1 MATSIGEAGG
11 RAVSIGRIFSRA
23 FETMG
28 SNPVTVFGISLLF
41 TALPSLIM
49 NYIARGLGYSQQNL
63 ASGTISVTLF
73 ATVGVVSA
81 LLTVIFSMLT
91 QGALVRA
98 TAAYAE
104 GRKAS
109 IGEAALTGLRAAFPL
124 FVLGILLGLG
134 LFLGFALL
142 IVPGIILY
150 LMWAVA
156 APALV
161 EEKIGVIDAFGRS
174 RYLTSGARWK
184 IFGLG
189 LIMVVIYLIFGGI
202 SSTLLVSIY
211 GVQGFADALQ
221 GGLPFAFLL
230 VSLVLTTLVTAIVTT
245 IQTSLYIE
253 LRDWKD
259 GPATEALTEIFA

>member
-28 SNPVTVFGISLLF
+28 SNPVTVFGISFVF
-41 TALPSLIM
+41 TALPGVIT
-49 NYIARGLGYSQQNL
+49 NYAAQGLGYSPQNL
-63 ASGTISVTLF
+63 TNGVISFFLYMTIAIVSG
-73 ATVGVVSA
+73 
-81 LLTVIFSMLT
+81 LLNVIFAMLT

-98 TAAYAE
+98 TAAHAE
-104 GRKAS
+104 GREAS
-109 IGEAALTGLRAAFPL
+109 FGEAAMTGLRAALPL
-124 FVLGILLGLG
+124 FLLGILLGLG
-134 LFLGFALL
+134 LFFGFMLL
-142 IVPGIILY
+142 IVPGVILY

-184 IFGLG
+184 VFGLG
-189 LIMVVIYLIFGGI
+189 LILAVIYAIFGGI
-202 SSTLLVSIY
+202 SSTILLGVY
-211 GVQGFADALQ
+211 GAQGFANAVQ
-221 GGLPFAFLL
+221 AGLPVGFLL
-230 VSLVLTTLVTAIVTT
+230 VSLILTTLVTAIVAT
-245 IQTSLYIE
+245 IQTSMYIE

-259 GPATEALTEIFA
+259 GPATEALSEIFA